1 VKTVVIGAGAMG
13 LAAAHYALNLGHEVD
28 LVEADAVP
36 GGMAAHFDFGGLS
49 IERFYHFVCKPD
61 APTFAL
67 MAELGIAD
75 KMRWRPTSMAYFA
88 GGALHKWG
96 DPISLLTTSLLNP
109 LEKLRYGLQM
119 FLTTRR
125 RSFDDLETV
134 SAKNWIENGSGKGV
148 YDKLWRRLMELK
160 FYQYADNVSAAWIA
174 TRVRRVGKSRQSLFQ
189 EELGYIE
196 GGSRTLV
203 DALVRSIESRGGRV
217 HLSTPAEKVDV
228 ENGKLRGVTAG
239 GRFFSADAVISTI
252 PTPLV
257 SRLVPDLDEASKAAY
272 DAIRNIGVICVVHKL
287 KRPVSP
293 HFWINIMDPGI
304 GIPGLIEFSNLRPI
318 DGTIVYT
325 PYYMPIDNPK
335 WAMSDAALMDESFN
349 YLKMVNPELTDA
361 DRIDS
366 SLGRL
371 RYAQP
376 LCEPGFAAKIPRVR
390 TPIEGLFVADTSF
403 YYPEDRGVSEGARL
417 AREMAMAI
425 GTDHQIRREPIFDP

>member
-1 VKTVVIGAGAMG
+1 
-13 LAAAHYALNLGHEVD
+13 
-28 LVEADAVP
+28 
-36 GGMAAHFDFGGLS
+36 
-49 IERFYHFVCKPD
+49 
-61 APTFAL
+61 
-67 MAELGIAD
+67 
-75 KMRWRPTSMAYFA
+75 
-88 GGALHKWG
+88 
-96 DPISLLTTSLLNP
+96 
-109 LEKLRYGLQM
+109 
-119 FLTTRR
+119 
-125 RSFDDLETV
+125 
-134 SAKNWIENGSGKGV
+134 
-148 YDKLWRRLMELK
+148 
-160 FYQYADNVSAAWIA
+160 
-174 TRVRRVGKSRQSLFQ
+174 
-189 EELGYIE
+189 
-196 GGSRTLV
+196 
-203 DALVRSIESRGGRV
+203 VRSIESRGGRI
-217 HLSTPAEKVDV
+217 HLSTPAEKVDT

-376 LCEPGFAAKIPRVR
+376 LCEPGFAAKIPLVR

-403 YYPEDRGVSEGARL
+403 YYPEDRGISEGTRL

-425 GTDHQIRREPIFDP
+425 GTDHQIRREPIFA